1 LTSHVVQRKRP
12 CCTCPD
18 VVSSQ
23 PLSPPDKSPKES
35 PSTTYPKRP
44 PSNFLITRGC
54 PRDRSHGQSPS
65 TNSVKRTPAQ
75 DSNPEPA
82 TDRVLASSRTRISS
96 PPVIVG
102 AQRPWCVPPE
112 CDLRHQRILPPP
124 RVIFN
129 KTSERKHSHTKS
141 NREACP
147 VQWDRTI
154 RSLDPVRGI
163 TRRSIPPPFHW
174 LEEKCPETSSQEPWM
189 FFFFY
194 ILIQL
199 LAVLLLLQPHIH
211 FSSCSSLVCLT
222 KRKEGVQ
229 IGLWC
234 SQIFYCTQN
243 ISLVKNEGT

>member
-189 FFFFY
+189 FFFF
-194 ILIQL
+194 LHFDSTPGCPAPFTTPHSLFL
-199 LAVLLLLQPHIH
+199 LFLPCMSHKTQGRSSNWFVVFTDFLLYAKH
-211 FSSCSSLVCLT
+211 
-222 KRKEGVQ
+222 
-229 IGLWC
+229 
-234 SQIFYCTQN
+234 
-243 ISLVKNEGT
+243 